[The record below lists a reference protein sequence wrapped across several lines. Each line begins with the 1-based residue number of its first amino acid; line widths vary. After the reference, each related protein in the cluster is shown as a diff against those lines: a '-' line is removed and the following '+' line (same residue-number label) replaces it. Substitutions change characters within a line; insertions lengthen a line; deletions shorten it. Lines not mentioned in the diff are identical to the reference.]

1 MWPPSALRSS
11 SRLRRCWPA
20 LRQARSL
27 RSNSLA
33 PRLAS
38 ARCSLANQYRSIFL
52 SGRCVRSKI
61 GAPPSPRPSLLRI
74 PAVFDCVRSR
84 TRSRWARPRYPVR
97 CSRLDTSRLLAR
109 ADARRAGCARRRTVL
124 ALSFVWPCSR
134 RLRTSRPRAVH
145 EHVRLVA
152 AGCRSEERARAVCA
166 MCTCVGS
173 TKRYETS
180 GSRTRVYVRAR
191 K

>member
-84 TRSRWARPRYPVR
+84 PRAAPVLTAGPFSRASLAPQVPRDDQR
-97 CSRLDTSRLLAR
+97 GRH
-109 ADARRAGCARRRTVL
+109 ARRAARRQAGGRRAYACAYSLHSQIFLCAVYAT
-124 ALSFVWPCSR
+124 PC
-134 RLRTSRPRAVH
+134 V
-145 EHVRLVA
+145 
-152 AGCRSEERARAVCA
+152 CRCMYA
-166 MCTCVGS
+166 
-173 TKRYETS
+173 
-180 GSRTRVYVRAR
+180 
-191 K
+191 

>member
-109 ADARRAGCARRRTVL
+109 ADDVLVAHVAGPFSRCPSFGHAPGGSGHLGL
-124 ALSFVWPCSR
+124 ALC
-134 RLRTSRPRAVH
+134 TSMCGSW
-145 EHVRLVA
+145 LLGA
-152 AGCRSEERARAVCA
+152 AQRSARAPFARCA
-166 MCTCVGS
+166 PVSDRPNDMRRPVAELGCM
-173 TKRYETS
+173 
-180 GSRTRVYVRAR
+180 
-191 K
+191 

>member
-109 ADARRAGCARRRTVL
+109 ADDVLVAHVAGPFSRCPSL
-124 ALSFVWPCSR
+124 WPCSR

-180 GSRTRVYVRAR
+180 GSRTRVYVRVWH
-191 K
+191 